1 MGRSFDRGGQNRKE
15 RERGKRRSY
24 RQAERDREAR
34 DAVMLAKRTAALT
47 AFANNRKLRASAS
60 GGANVIAMEEIQ
72 PKIPVAIIE
81 QKRPGFFS
89 QVIKL
94 FFKKSA

>member
-34 DAVMLAKRTAALT
+34 EAVLSAKRMAAAA
-47 AFANNRKLRASAS
+47 AFANNRRLRAAT
-60 GGANVIAMEEIQ
+60 GAAMAAMPDIK
-72 PKIPVAIIE
+72 PKIPAAIIE
-81 QKRPGFFS
+81 QKRPGFFA

>member
-34 DAVMLAKRTAALT
+34 DAVLSAKRMAAAT
-47 AFANNRKLRASAS
+47 AFANNRRLRAAT
-60 GGANVIAMEEIQ
+60 GAATAGMPDIQ

-81 QKRPGFFS
+81 QKRPGFFA

>member
-24 RQAERDREAR
+24 RQSERDREAR
-34 DAVMLAKRTAALT
+34 DAVVQAKRTAALT
-47 AFANNRKLRASAS
+47 AFANNRQLRSDA
-60 GGANVIAMEEIQ
+60 GATVIAMPETQ
-72 PKIPVAIIE
+72 PKIPVAVIE
-81 QKRPGFFS
+81 QKRPGFFA
-89 QVIKL
+89 QVINR

>member
-34 DAVMLAKRTAALT
+34 DAVLSAKRMAAAA
-47 AFANNRKLRASAS
+47 AFANNRRLRTAT
-60 GGANVIAMEEIQ
+60 GAAMAAMPDIK
-72 PKIPVAIIE
+72 PKIPAAIIE
-81 QKRPGFFS
+81 QKRPGFFA

>member
-15 RERGKRRSY
+15 RERGKRRNF

-34 DAVMLAKRTAALT
+34 DAVLHAKRTAVLT
-47 AFANNRKLRASAS
+47 IVASNKRMGAGD
-60 GGANVIAMEEIQ
+60 GGATVLSMPEMQ

>member
-15 RERGKRRSY
+15 RERGKRRSF

-34 DAVMLAKRTAALT
+34 DAVLQAKRTAALT
-47 AFANNRKLRASAS
+47 VLATNKRLSATGAASMA
-60 GGANVIAMEEIQ
+60 VLPDML
-72 PKIPVAIIE
+72 PKIPTAIIE
-81 QKRPGFFS
+81 QKRPGFFA
-89 QVIKL
+89 QVIKR

>member
-15 RERGKRRSY
+15 RERGKRRNF

-34 DAVMLAKRTAALT
+34 DAVLQVKRTSAMT
-47 AFANNRKLRASAS
+47 AFANVERKRPTTMVQPSSAPVMT
-60 GGANVIAMEEIQ
+60 A
-72 PKIPVAIIE
+72 KIPAAIIE
-81 QKRPGFFS
+81 QKRPGFFA
-89 QVIKL
+89 QVIGR